1 MARKAEKGISYYPMN
16 TNFINNKKVKLMV
29 AEFGSTFTW
38 GCLLFLYSKIYDQNG
53 YWLDWLN
60 EDDKLIMAEESKIN
74 LNELNDFVA
83 GCIRRNLFDKE
94 TFDTYGI
101 LTSDRIQE
109 NYIEAKKRC
118 TKFELI
124 RQFVKCEHD
133 VYINLKNVNIID
145 LNVNIITK
153 NVDISTQIENKKEN
167 EIKIDTEPPIL
178 EQKKHLIP
186 EMANKFKD
194 INSNYAFDEV
204 IDYPAIKS
212 FAEFIANRQN
222 KSRVISD
229 LNLTQI
235 DNIVTE
241 FGKIANWYK
250 NTNCTKSL
258 ETLAKFEI
266 QKIFNELAQSGQV
279 GGGIKLTTNISL
291 T

>member
-1 MARKAEKGISYYPMN
+1 MAKDTFYFSHDFNARTDDKIKNLIRKHGMRGYGIFWAIVEDLYNNANALRLDCEGIAYDMREDCQLVTSVIHDFDF
-16 TNFINNKKVKLMV
+16 FII
-29 AEFGSTFTW
+29 EGDIFGSASI
-38 GCLLFLYSKIYDQNG
+38 GNR
-53 YWLDWLN
+53 LDERNAKSVKARENAHKRWAK
-60 EDDKLIMAEESKIN
+60 DKNDANAMPPHSEGNAIKKG
-74 LNELNDFVA
+74 NELNETN
-83 GCIRRNLFDKE
+83 GKE
-94 TFDTYGI
+94 
-101 LTSDRIQE
+101 E
-109 NYIEAKKRC
+109 N
-118 TKFELI
+118 
-124 RQFVKCEHD
+124 
-133 VYINLKNVNIID
+133 
-145 LNVNIITK
+145 
-153 NVDISTQIENKKEN
+153 
-167 EIKIDTEPPIL
+167 EPPIL

-250 NTNCTKSL
+250 NSNCTKSL

>member
-1 MARKAEKGISYYPMN
+1 MAEQNKRDSFLIYRSFIEAGRGIESKKDRLSFYEAIFDFALENKINELQGSAKGMFILVKPQLEANRKKYDN
-16 TNFINNKKVKLMV
+16 
-29 AEFGSTFTW
+29 GS
-38 GCLLFLYSKIYDQNG
+38 KAKQNG
-53 YWLDWLN
+53 
-60 EDDKLIMAEESKIN
+60 SKT
-74 LNELNDFVA
+74 EA
-83 GCIRRNLFDKE
+83 
-94 TFDTYGI
+94 
-101 LTSDRIQE
+101 
-109 NYIEAKKRC
+109 NYNQTDSKVEA
-118 TKFELI
+118 
-124 RQFVKCEHD
+124 
-133 VYINLKNVNIID
+133 NVNE
-145 LNVNIITK
+145 NVNV
-153 NVDISTQIENKKEN
+153 NEN
-167 EIKIDTEPPIL
+167 ENNNVNEPPFL

-235 DNIVTE
+235 DNIVNE

-279 GGGIKLTTNISL
+279 GGGIKLTTKISL

>member
-1 MARKAEKGISYYPMN
+1 MAKDKKS
-16 TNFINNKKVKLMV
+16 FI
-29 AEFGSTFTW
+29 A
-38 GCLLFLYSKIYDQNG
+38 YS
-53 YWLDWLN
+53 DW
-60 EDDKLIMAEESKIN
+60 
-74 LNELNDFVA
+74 
-83 GCIRRNLFDKE
+83 KE
-94 TFDTYGI
+94 TFDKLPDELAGKLIKHIFAYVN
-101 LTSDRIQE
+101 DE
-109 NYIEAKKRC
+109 NPISEDFVIEAVFANIKNTLKRDLSKWETQLNQRSEAGKKSALVRKAKSDEASS
-118 TKFELI
+118 TKSNERSISFNETT
-124 RQFVKCEHD
+124 R
-133 VYINLKNVNIID
+133 NLTDSVSVSVSVNESD
-145 LNVNIITK
+145 
-153 NVDISTQIENKKEN
+153 N
-167 EIKIDTEPPIL
+167 EEKIQPPFL

-235 DNIVTE
+235 DNIVNE

-279 GGGIKLTTNISL
+279 GGGIKLTTKISL

>member
-1 MARKAEKGISYYPMN
+1 MAKDKKS
-16 TNFINNKKVKLMV
+16 FI
-29 AEFGSTFTW
+29 A
-38 GCLLFLYSKIYDQNG
+38 YS
-53 YWLDWLN
+53 DW
-60 EDDKLIMAEESKIN
+60 
-74 LNELNDFVA
+74 
-83 GCIRRNLFDKE
+83 KE
-94 TFDTYGI
+94 TFDKLPDELAGKLIKHIFAYVN
-101 LTSDRIQE
+101 DE
-109 NYIEAKKRC
+109 NPISEDFVIEAVFANIKNTLKRDLSKWETQLNQRSEAGKKSALVRKAKSDEASS
-118 TKFELI
+118 TKSNERSISFNETT
-124 RQFVKCEHD
+124 R
-133 VYINLKNVNIID
+133 NLTDSVSVSVSVNESD
-145 LNVNIITK
+145 
-153 NVDISTQIENKKEN
+153 N
-167 EIKIDTEPPIL
+167 EEKIQPPFL

-235 DNIVTE
+235 DNIVNE